1 MKNHFLLI
9 NNIKRSHR
17 KVPENVFQYHLHV
30 LQGSEEVPGPSAGLI
45 AGEQREKEDDL

>member
-1 MKNHFLLI
+1 MKNHVLLI
-9 NNIKRSHR
+9 NNIKRYR

-30 LQGSEEVPGPSAGLI
+30 LQRSEEVPGPSAGLI

>member
-9 NNIKRSHR
+9 NNIKHSHR
-17 KVPENVFQYHLHV
+17 KVPENVFWYHLHV